1 MMGNS
6 FYGEFDET
14 CIGGER
20 DPDYRTVFQRDR
32 DRLIHTFAFRRLQDK
47 TQVFMSGD
55 YDFYRTRLTHSI
67 EVAQIGR
74 SICNYLRKEDPA
86 LKENFYASP
95 ALVEAACMAHDLGH
109 PPFGHAGEEV
119 LNELM
124 DEYDGFE
131 ANAQTLRL
139 LTETIYDNREGTGR
153 RGMDPSRGL
162 IDGTL
167 KYKTLRS
174 DHPTGNQH
182 FIYDRQ
188 EHLLNFVMGDNQIPS
203 DYSPGEERNSL
214 RSLECQIMDW
224 ADDTAYSTNDLID
237 GIRAGFIT
245 ADDIREWSSQ
255 QDLSSYE
262 ESEIQD
268 LIDAIQDGYSEP
280 FLSSRIGTLVE
291 SCSLEE
297 RSGFMSDQTNRYAY
311 NLRIK
316 EEARRTKDLY
326 SDIAH
331 DLLFTS
337 PRVVQLEYKGESM
350 LRKLFGSLTE
360 NYIGEAAEE
369 VNLLPDDVHRRI
381 VNPDHSQASEL
392 EYPSGDYRRA
402 RLLCDYV
409 AGMTDGFATRTYKR
423 LFDPDFGSIADLV

>member
-1 MMGNS
+1 MGNS

-86 LKENFYASP
+86 LKENFHVSP

-124 DEYDGFE
+124 DEYSGFE

-139 LTETIYDNREGTGR
+139 LTETIYDEREGKGR
-153 RGMDPSRGL
+153 TGMDPTRGL
-162 IDGTL
+162 IDGIL

-174 DHPTGNQH
+174 SHPTGDRH

-203 DYSPGEERNSL
+203 SYPPGKKRNSL

-237 GIRAGFIT
+237 GIRAGFIS
-245 ADDIREWSSQ
+245 ADDIQKWSSQ
-255 QDLSSYE
+255 KDLGSYE
-262 ESEIQD
+262 ESEIEN
-268 LIDAIQDGYSEP
+268 LTSAIQDGYSEP
-280 FLSSRIGTLVE
+280 FLSSRIGKLVE
-291 SCSLEE
+291 ACSLEE
-297 RSGFMSDQTNRYAY
+297 RTGFMSGQTNRYAY
-311 NLRIK
+311 DLK
-316 EEARRTKDLY
+316 VEDEAKRVQDLY
-326 SDIAH
+326 TEVAN

-337 PRVVQLEYKGESM
+337 PRIVQLEHKGEAM
-350 LRKLFGSLTE
+350 LRKLFGTLAE
-360 NYIGEAAEE
+360 NYVTEAGGEH
-369 VNLLPDDVHRRI
+369 NLLPDDVHLRI
-381 VNPDHSQASEL
+381 VDPDYSQASDP
-392 EYPSGDYRRA
+392 EYSSEDHRRA